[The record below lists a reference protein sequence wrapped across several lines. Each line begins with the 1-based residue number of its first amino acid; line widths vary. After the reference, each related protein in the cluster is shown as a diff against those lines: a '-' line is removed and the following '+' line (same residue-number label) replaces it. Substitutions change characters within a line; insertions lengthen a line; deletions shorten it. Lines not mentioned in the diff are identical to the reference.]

1 MDVGVREP
9 PTTGQSAYP
18 SSVPCKPISHPRS
31 NKYSFHNRSAEL
43 NSIILLHPPGQPF
56 KMHTNTWH
64 QNLLK
69 SRVFLK
75 CTTGLCLWNR
85 KCPTPGCDGSGHVTG
100 RFTAHHCISGC
111 PLAERNQGRLK
122 AELSDSECKRTL
134 FFGQRTKKTH
144 FRGRCVCVCVGLHM
158 HVSLPLSH
166 IDLFILFSG
175 LAVLPNSERAS
186 RETTRVSFLN
196 AWYISVFK
204 SILLCSFRCVFLS
217 NLL

>member
-144 FRGRCVCVCVGLHM
+144 FRGRCVCVCVCWPTYACEFTF
-158 HVSLPLSH
+158 VSHWSFHLVFRIGRPPKFRKSQQRDYQSEFSKCMIH
-166 IDLFILFSG
+166 IRL
-175 LAVLPNSERAS
+175 
-186 RETTRVSFLN
+186 
-196 AWYISVFK
+196 
-204 SILLCSFRCVFLS
+204 
-217 NLL
+217 